1 MNADD
6 PKLTA
11 FALGELDESE
21 RSTIAR
27 AIAESP
33 EAQRYV
39 DETREFSRALKNG
52 FAAEISNQKPMRT
65 SRNLIDIRDDPWF
78 WSRARPLAVAACIA
92 ILAVVIGIAIG
103 TYVTRHNARPADASR
118 VEYADVEGEE
128 KAHTEAPAELNEPR
142 TVPNPLRR
150 DAIQRID
157 RVVIGEIDG
166 DSDLESSELR
176 VIEMINDAYRIQR
189 LKERLAIP
197 TLSKKLDRGLVGHA
211 YELMFLD
218 RNGQVVASATFFH
231 APGFGFVLQPSQFG
245 YERDGHYFAAH
256 RGAVLAGDW
265 KSNVNYLGYVI
276 PFPDWSE
283 CVGYSPGA

>member
-1 MNADD
+1 MNTDD

-11 FALGELDESE
+11 FALGELDEPE

-33 EAQRYV
+33 EAQCYV
-39 DETREFSRALKNG
+39 DETREIAGALKNE
-52 FAAEISNQKPMRT
+52 FAADISNQKPMQT

-78 WSRARPLAVAACIA
+78 WSRARPLAIAACIA
-92 ILAVVIGIAIG
+92 ILAVVSGIAIG
-103 TYVTRHNARPADASR
+103 TYVTRHNTRAADASR

-128 KAHTEAPAELNEPR
+128 KPHTEVPAEPNEPR

-150 DAIQRID
+150 VAIQRID

-197 TLSKKLDRGLVGHA
+197 TLSKKLYRGLVGHA

-218 RNGQVVASATFFH
+218 REGHVVASAGFYH
-231 APGFGFVLQPSQFG
+231 VPGFGFVLQPSRFG

-256 RGAVLAGDW
+256 RGEVLPGDW
-265 KSNVNYLGYVI
+265 ESNVDYLGYVI